1 MSAAFTPP
9 LLLPSSSAKRLHHFC
24 SPPLEPFYPNSSFPS
39 SSLFI
44 CALPGLFALPRR
56 PPGRVWTVG
65 EWAGRDYSSV
75 VNVPFSLAWT
85 PRICP
90 PSSFSGYSPH
100 PPGLAGKLDPHLRIL
115 LCCQDCLMSSSL
127 TLVMAACCCTWQLPW
142 HRQSLS
148 HTSWTGLQTLE
159 VG

>member
-1 MSAAFTPP
+1 M
-9 LLLPSSSAKRLHHFC
+9 LPSLPPSCCLQAALRGSTISVRRPLSPSTLIPHFHPLRCSSV
-24 SPPLEPFYPNSSFPS
+24 PLPD
-39 SSLFI
+39 
-44 CALPGLFALPRR
+44 LFALRRR

-100 PPGLAGKLDPHLRIL
+100 SLGLAGKLDPHLRIL
-115 LCCQDCLMSSSL
+115 LCCQNCLMSSSL
-127 TLVMAACCCTWQLPW
+127 TVVMAACCCTWQLPW

-148 HTSWTGLQTLE
+148 HSGQGCKPWR
-159 VG
+159 